1 MIGKQKEDEEEKV
14 KVPFDSAQERT
25 IDTIKKTDEIV
36 EEIPSN

>member
-1 MIGKQKEDEEEKV
+1 MIGKQKEEEEV
-14 KVPFDSAQERT
+14 NVPFDSAQERK